1 MGDVIGEFR
10 YVAWELKG
18 YLILVDL
25 FSFNWLDELWFIDGE
40 ENQEMRRLKL

>member
-10 YVAWELKG
+10 YIASGLKG

-25 FSFNWLDELWFIDGE
+25 FLFNWLDEMWFIDGE